1 MAPCLHASVY
11 GQLLWVQKRKMK
23 THRMVFFATACSRQL
38 ESRFALSLPLV
49 FLLLAAC
56 PCRSQNSSGVAPP
69 AQQNFALADTATLSV
84 AGGKAEPVGYLGRKA
99 VCLTTQADSDIF
111 AYVNGSSIQDGVI
124 EVDIAVKITTPP
136 GVRMPGFTGLAFR
149 ARPDGSQYDMFY
161 LRPKN
166 AQSDDQAMR
175 NHSVQYV
182 AKPDFDWYPLRR
194 QWPWVYES
202 WADLKPETWTH
213 VKIEIHGR
221 SALLTLNG
229 SNSPSLVV
237 NGLKGEDLQ
246 GGVALWGYPGEE
258 SCFSNLHISPSN
270 PLPIKNGG
278 EADGIWHAVFAS
290 DYGRFEGLMNLH
302 RNGKKITGTWSGGFG
317 KELAVTGTWRDGYV
331 ELSFTGG
338 WQEDPK
344 STPVPVVATLAGW
357 IDDDN
362 AAGRMKVE
370 GRADGQWSATR
381 QKD

>member
-1 MAPCLHASVY
+1 MAWFLHRFRFSSCRFR
-11 GQLLWVQKRKMK
+11 GKMK
-23 THRMVFFATACSRQL
+23 IHRVVFFGSAFSCQL
-38 ESRFALSLPLV
+38 ESRFALTLALL
-49 FLLLAAC
+49 FLLLAAR

-69 AQQNFALADTATLSV
+69 AQQNFALTDTAALSV
-84 AGGKAEPVGYLGRKA
+84 VGGKAEPVEYLGRRA
-99 VCLTTQADSDIF
+99 VRLTTEAKSDIF

-149 ARPDGSQYDMFY
+149 TRPGGLQYDMFY
-161 LRPKN
+161 LRPRN

-182 AKPDFDWYPLRR
+182 AKPDYDWYPLRR

-221 SALLTLNG
+221 TAQLFLNG

-237 NGLKGEDLQ
+237 NGLKGEDLR

-258 SCFSNLHISPSN
+258 SYFSNLQISHSN
-270 PLPIKNGG
+270 PLPIKNGA
-278 EADGIWHAVFAS
+278 EPDGIWHAVFAS
-290 DYGRFEGLMNLH
+290 DYGRFEGTMKLH
-302 RNGKKITGTWSGGFG
+302 RDGTKIAGTWSGAFG

-338 WQEDPK
+338 WQEDAT
-344 STPVPVVATLAGW
+344 STLVPVVARLAGW
-357 IDDDN
+357 IDDDK

-370 GRADGQWSATR
+370 GRADGQWSAIR
-381 QKD
+381 EKD